1 MATINQELDK
11 DAIELICADY
21 GVEVE
26 EEIRIDITDL
36 EVFFESDEE
45 NQRIQKNVHQLLQLW
60 DTLTMVKQLYLTLFV
75 IQK

>member
-26 EEIRIDITDL
+26 EEIRIDVTDL
-36 EVFFESDEE
+36 EVTLNRYARRQMKLI
-45 NQRIQKNVHQLLQLW
+45 NQNVHQLLQSW
-60 DTLTMVKQLYLTLFV
+60 VTLTMVKLHC
-75 IQK
+75 

>member
-26 EEIRIDITDL
+26 EEIKIDITDL
-36 EVFFESDEE
+36 EVHFETTEE
-45 NQRIQKNVHQLLQLW
+45 
-60 DTLTMVKQLYLTLFV
+60 DTA
-75 IQK
+75 

>member
-1 MATINQELDK
+1 MRKKLGREPAEIIKKLFLLGVMATINQELDK

-36 EVFFESDEE
+36 EVHSM
-45 NQRIQKNVHQLLQLW
+45 IQSRRQN
-60 DTLTMVKQLYLTLFV
+60 
-75 IQK
+75 